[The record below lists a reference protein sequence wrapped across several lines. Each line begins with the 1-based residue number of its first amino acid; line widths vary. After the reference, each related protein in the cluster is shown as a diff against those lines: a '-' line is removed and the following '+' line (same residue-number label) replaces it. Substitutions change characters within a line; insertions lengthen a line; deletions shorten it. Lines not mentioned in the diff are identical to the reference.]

1 MWTVFLASNLYAYD
15 IYSYKEY
22 CMLMSF
28 IKENRPNQQ
37 DPWGW
42 PMEEVKPRKEWL
54 DKQIKLTKP
63 KRKYSKWAIFRIKIK
78 QILWATIFLHQLVER
93 EYDLK
98 FLKRIEIPR
107 KPIIENF

>member
-1 MWTVFLASNLYAYD
+1 METTRSIHELLIVMRDNFDEHFECGLCFLASNLYAYD

-42 PMEEVKPRKEWL
+42 PMEEVKPRKKWL
-54 DKQIKLTKP
+54 DKQIKLTK
-63 KRKYSKWAIFRIKIK
+63 
-78 QILWATIFLHQLVER
+78 
-93 EYDLK
+93 
-98 FLKRIEIPR
+98 
-107 KPIIENF
+107 